1 MYGKLTKLQ
10 QLSVASSHPAQQIK
24 GPLVERF
31 IGYLLSECHL
41 SANSIKAYT
50 ADIGRFMLWMNS
62 RCVYSLNYSELTDFI
77 SVLRMEGLSAASIS
91 RHIVTVR
98 VFFRFLQLEGLSKT
112 NPADWLIQQKKW
124 ARIPH
129 VLTVKQVDTFLK
141 SPNPSDKF
149 FVRDLAILELL
160 YATGC
165 RVSEVCTMTISD
177 VSLRDKRAKCTGKGG
192 KERIVPLGDRAIVA
206 INRYVTELRPKL
218 AAKSNPKNG
227 EILLSCNGRA
237 LERVMIWR
245 IVKFYALRAGINAD
259 ISPHVLRHSF
269 ATHLLAGGADLRQV
283 QELLGHSSIQTT
295 QIYTHV
301 EHSRLQQ
308 VHKEFH
314 PRP

>member
-10 QLSVASSHPAQQIK
+10 QLSTASSRPAQQIN
-24 GPLVERF
+24 GTLVERF

-41 SANSIKAYT
+41 SANSIKAYN
-50 ADIGRFMLWMNS
+50 ADIGRFMLWVNS
-62 RCVYSLNYSELTDFI
+62 RCVYSLTYSELTDFI
-77 SVLRMEGLSAASIS
+77 SALRIEGLSAASIS
-91 RHIVTVR
+91 RHIVTIR
-98 VFFRFLQLEGLSKT
+98 VFFRFLQLEGLSNT
-112 NPADWLIQQKKW
+112 NPADWLLQQKNW
-124 ARIPH
+124 VRIPH
-129 VLTVKQVDTFLK
+129 VLTVNQVDTFLK
-141 SPNPSDKF
+141 SPGPSDKF
-149 FVRDLAILELL
+149 FARDIAILELL

-165 RVSEVCTMTISD
+165 RVSEICTMTISD
-177 VSLRDKRAKCTGKGG
+177 VSLRDKRAKCSGKGG
-192 KERIVPLGDRAIVA
+192 KERIVPLGDRAIFA
-206 INRYVTELRPKL
+206 INRYVSELRPKL
-218 AAKSNPKNG
+218 AVKGKPKND

-245 IVKFYALRAGINAD
+245 IVKYYAVRAGINSN

-308 VHKEFH
+308 IHKVFH